1 MEYTINDCDEVNYIK
16 WLTLQNCSP
25 IIKLDCLYI
34 EGKLDMVQSKQKC
47 FILLNWSME
56 KNKSIWFCFTFK
68 KKILP

>member
-1 MEYTINDCDEVNYIK
+1 MPREPYGIHNSDEVNYIK

-47 FILLNWSME
+47 FILLN
-56 KNKSIWFCFTFK
+56 
-68 KKILP
+68 